1 MAGPELTEPMRGLL
15 AAIAEALNVPLPGH
29 ADVDEQAYN
38 RLLAKRADLA
48 QIATSSVL
56 RFDDTLAAAAWLRAE
71 CADTPVT
78 YTVYRPRTAEQQPSA
93 GA

>member
-15 AAIAEALNVPLPGH
+15 AAVAEALNVPLPGH

-38 RLLAKRADLA
+38 RLLAKRANLA
-48 QIATSSVL
+48 QIAAGSVL
-56 RFDDTLAAAAWLRAE
+56 QFDDALAAAAWLRAE

-78 YTVYRPRTAEQQPSA
+78 YTLNCPRLAEQQPPE
-93 GA
+93 GE